1 MNYKELQ
8 QLIATGKVRYNHR
21 ALRRG
26 YFRKKQLAKY
36 PDTEVVPYSGR
47 FGRGYIRHI
56 PTVDSFC
63 SNDYHAIEYY
73 LFV

>member
-1 MNYKELQ
+1 MIYKELE
-8 QLIATGKVRYNHR
+8 QLIETGKVRYHHR
-21 ALRRG
+21 ALQRG
-26 YFRKKQLAKY
+26 YFGKKQLASL
-36 PDTEVVPYSGR
+36 PITEVVPYSGR

-73 LFV
+73 IFV

>member
-1 MNYKELQ
+1 MTYKDLQ
-8 QLIATGKVRYNHR
+8 QLIETGKVRYSHR
-21 ALRRG
+21 ALQRG
-26 YFRKKQLAKY
+26 YFRKKQLTKY
-36 PDTEVVPYSGR
+36 PITEVVPYSGR

-73 LFV
+73 IFM

>member
-1 MNYKELQ
+1 MTNKELQ
-8 QLIATGKVRYNHR
+8 QLIETGKVRYDHR
-21 ALRRG
+21 SLQRG
-26 YFRKKQLAKY
+26 YFRKKQLASL
-36 PDTEVVPYSGR
+36 PNTEVVPYSGR

-73 LFV
+73 IFV

>member
-1 MNYKELQ
+1 MTYKDLQ
-8 QLIATGKVRYNHR
+8 QLVATGKVRYDHR
-21 ALRRG
+21 ALQRG

-47 FGRGYIRHI
+47 FGKGYIRHI
-56 PTVDSFC
+56 CTVDSSC

-73 LFV
+73 IFV